1 MRERAVSA
9 HDDNNVYMYT
19 ATTIQKLC
27 LVEHQRDKE
36 MISKE
41 PKMQRVMVEMKARID
56 DLDDVRTR
64 LLESGATRIGVF
76 HQMDTYYHVPKGRL
90 KLRETRGKTAA
101 QLVYYERENVAG
113 AKRSTVFLVTIPSPQ
128 EFRRLAEQ
136 VLETRGVIEKSREIY
151 LHERTQVHLDTVS
164 NLGFFVEFERV
175 TLDDSEAQE
184 DDLKR
189 LEELRA
195 KLHIDRR
202 SLEKDSYIDLL

>member
-9 HDDNNVYMYT
+9 REHNSVYMYIAT
-19 ATTIQKLC
+19 AIKKLR
-27 LVEHQRDKE
+27 LVEHQGDKE

-41 PKMQRVMVEMKARID
+41 PKMQRVMVEMKAR
-56 DLDDVRTR
+56 LDSLDEVRTK

-76 HQMDTYYHVPKGRL
+76 HQVDTYYHVPKGRL

-113 AKRSTVFLVTIPSPQ
+113 PKRSTVFLVTIPCPQ
-128 EFRRLAEQ
+128 KFRRLAEK

-151 LHERTQVHLDTVS
+151 LHERTQIHLDTVS

-175 TLDDSEAQE
+175 TLNDSEAQE

-189 LEELRA
+189 LEELRTE
-195 KLHIDRR
+195 LHIDRR
-202 SLEKDSYIDLL
+202 SLERDSYIDLL